1 MSLSCSPFFPVQ
13 LLPSA
18 RMQVKDKSVIKKTA
32 TEACEIITLK
42 HGRPKSND
50 ATATRTWLKSEF
62 AFFQSLTRLFIIT
75 YFVKCSGSLDLN
87 SKGRNF
93 LGILNRNLT

>member
-1 MSLSCSPFFPVQ
+1 MG
-13 LLPSA
+13 
-18 RMQVKDKSVIKKTA
+18 IKKNGAREENTRGEKELRVSLEA
-32 TEACEIITLK
+32 EACEINTLK

-62 AFFQSLTRLFIIT
+62 AFFQSLTRLFILT

-87 SKGRNF
+87 SKGPYSTSTSQMEIF
-93 LGILNRNLT
+93 LVF

>member
-1 MSLSCSPFFPVQ
+1 MSLLCSPFF
-13 LLPSA
+13 LRLEA
-18 RMQVKDKSVIKKTA
+18 
-32 TEACEIITLK
+32 EACEINTLQ

-62 AFFQSLTRLFIIT
+62 AFFQSLTRLFILT

-87 SKGRNF
+87 SKGPYSTSTSQIEIF
-93 LGILNRNLT
+93 LVF